1 MCASVQT
8 FRGLFWTGAAVC
20 WTRQSFPKY
29 PRPGEK
35 DHILFDVCR
44 FYWCFNRF
52 HMPWNRMCLHAM
64 YFTIVAYET
73 VNALKYTNCGC
84 ENRSGQLQMH
94 GKRHT
99 ASSCE
104 FRCTPIN
111 IEFVTT
117 FWMQFHIDPFY
128 ADSRHFLRHSLWTSI
143 SIIGFSTALFSPFP
157 TFPHV
162 LPFNFQCL
170 AICYVCQKLLLLLFW
185 EITLQYTRDCWSLSI
200 FPFPWP
206 SASHIVSQFTF
217 SSYMCRSNIY
227 ASAFSITFQGQINV
241 CLLLRDSRWEM
252 TAAEYLRYCSSPSY
266 LRKRF

>member
-1 MCASVQT
+1 M
-8 FRGLFWTGAAVC
+8 FAA
-20 WTRQSFPKY
+20 F
-29 PRPGEK
+29 
-35 DHILFDVCR
+35 IL
-44 FYWCFNRF
+44 CFNRF
-52 HMPWNRMCLHAM
+52 RMPWNRMCLHAM

-227 ASAFSITFQGQINV
+227 ASAFSITFQDQINV
-241 CLLLRDSRWEM
+241 CLLLRDSRREM
-252 TAAEYLRYCSSPSY
+252 TAAAYLRYCSSPSY

>member
-52 HMPWNRMCLHAM
+52 RMPWNRMCLHAM

-84 ENRSGQLQMH
+84 EDRSGQLQMH

-117 FWMQFHIDPFY
+117 FWMHFHIDPFY

-143 SIIGFSTALFSPFP
+143 SIIGFSTALFSFFQLSH
-157 TFPHV
+157 TF
-162 LPFNFQCL
+162 
-170 AICYVCQKLLLLLFW
+170 Y
-185 EITLQYTRDCWSLSI
+185 RSI
-200 FPFPWP
+200 FNVWQFAMSVKSCCCCYFGRSHCNIPGIARVHP
-206 SASHIVSQFTF
+206 SSHSPDLLRHIVSQFTF

-227 ASAFSITFQGQINV
+227 ASAFSITFQDQINV